1 MQGSQDPARFDAA
14 QQYLENFTI

>member
-1 MQGSQDPARFDAA
+1 MRGSQDPAQFDAA